1 MFINFVAL
9 AVYVRSPAAYKALE
23 GFGILKLPSK
33 STMQAYTGAFIHEPG
48 ASSVCI
54 GDQVTR
60 YLLFAEECRKAGKQE
75 PKADG
80 VLIFDEVKVACQLLW
95 NSRSQQLL
103 GLSMTTADMSSL
115 NDIYKVLKDPGT
127 NMQTSYVLQFLW
139 RDLTSSY
146 DIVGPYFTSSASVEN
161 KFVTACVFETIKLF
175 QYHGLKTS
183 LLICDGGSANVS
195 VIKASHGCHGAYSM
209 NKDAKDP
216 FEVQPWMNNPFN
228 PPNKIFWM
236 ICPSHQVSVMCHF
249 ICFTCMFCFAA

>member
-54 GDQVTR
+54 ADQVTR

-195 VIKASHGCHGAYSM
+195 VIITSHGCHGAYSM
-209 NKDAKDP
+209 NKDAKGP
-216 FEVQPWMNNPFN
+216 FEVQP
-228 PPNKIFWM
+228 
-236 ICPSHQVSVMCHF
+236 
-249 ICFTCMFCFAA
+249 